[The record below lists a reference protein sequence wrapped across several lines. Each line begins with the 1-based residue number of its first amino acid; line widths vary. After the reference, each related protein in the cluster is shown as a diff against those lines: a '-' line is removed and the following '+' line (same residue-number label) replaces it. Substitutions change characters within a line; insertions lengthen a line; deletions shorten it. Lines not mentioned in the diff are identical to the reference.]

1 MMIQVLHWEM
11 FKHLFSY
18 NFKPVYDSIKL
29 LSLCCLELLL
39 TFYVSTFPT
48 ETSGRGVLVLIRTK
62 SCSRNNVKTICGIAY
77 GS

>member
-29 LSLCCLELLL
+29 LSLCCSEFLL
-39 TFYVSTFPT
+39 TFYVSTFST
-48 ETSGRGVLVLIRTK
+48 EINGRGVLALIKSK
-62 SCSRNNVKTICGIAY
+62 SCLDVACG
-77 GS
+77 S